1 MKKEEEITVSLQQAT
16 PTHLFLLLLL
26 LVWMQPLVA
35 EVHGGLCPATCDL
48 PQNHQQKTAVSS
60 HALMHQASCSYLN

>member
-35 EVHGGLCPATCDL
+35 EVHGGLRPL
-48 PQNHQQKTAVSS
+48 PQNHQQKTAVSL
-60 HALMHQASCSYLN
+60 HALMHQASCSYLG